1 MPTYEYRCG
10 HCGRFQT
17 TQRITEL
24 ALTVCPTC
32 GQPVQRLISRNVGII
47 FKGSGFY
54 CTDQRSNTCLSG
66 SGDESGKPAAENSK
80 PETKATETKAT
91 ETKTTA
97 AKATETKKQGS
108 CSTCHAASAPAS
120 GKV

>member
-1 MPTYEYRCG
+1 MPTYEYQCG

-17 TQRITEL
+17 TQRITEP

-54 CTDQRSNTCLSG
+54 CTDNRSNNCLSG
-66 SGDESGKPAAENSK
+66 SESKNAKAGEAAK
-80 PETKATETKAT
+80 TTEAKTT
-91 ETKTTA
+91 ETKTTET
-97 AKATETKKQGS
+97 KTTETK
-108 CSTCHAASAPAS
+108 TATSA
-120 GKV
+120 GKK